1 MSPPCNPTAS
11 QLPSPAL
18 GRSDRRAD
26 HVPGADAG
34 LGRRLGARQGMIP
47 IIASAYVL
55 MSLITFVA
63 YYLDKR
69 AARLGRPRTPE
80 ATLHVLE
87 LLGGW
92 PGALLAQRLLRHKN
106 AKVGYQVVFWLIGA
120 VHVAGWIHAYP
131 VDAPRPHG

>member
-1 MSPPCNPTAS
+1 
-11 QLPSPAL
+11 
-18 GRSDRRAD
+18 
-26 HVPGADAG
+26 
-34 LGRRLGARQGMIP
+34 MIP
-47 IIASAYVL
+47 IIAGFYGL

-92 PGALLAQRLLRHKN
+92 LGALLAQRLIRHKN
-106 AKVGYQVVFWLIGA
+106 AKVGYQVVFWLIVA
-120 VHVAGWIHAYP
+120 VHVAGWIAAARNWP
-131 VDAPRPHG
+131 

>member
-1 MSPPCNPTAS
+1 
-11 QLPSPAL
+11 
-18 GRSDRRAD
+18 
-26 HVPGADAG
+26 
-34 LGRRLGARQGMIP
+34 MIP
-47 IIASAYVL
+47 IIASVYGL

-92 PGALLAQRLLRHKN
+92 PGAWLAQRIIRHKN
-106 AKVGYQVVFWLIGA
+106 AKVGYQVVFWLIVVA
-120 VHVAGWIHAYP
+120 HVGGWIAAMGYWP
-131 VDAPRPHG
+131 